1 MLATQSQQYD
11 KLGDYSHT
19 KNPLTT
25 TSSKGGAYL
34 HDVFVKC
41 VITRYRVK
49 MPKQKPSIS
58 IFLFERLVILVLER
72 QRVKMR

>member
-1 MLATQSQQYD
+1 M
-11 KLGDYSHT
+11 
-19 KNPLTT
+19 
-25 TSSKGGAYL
+25 

-41 VITRYRVK
+41 ILALYRVK
-49 MPKQKPSIS
+49 TPKQKSSIS